1 LRGSC
6 QEAAP
11 ETTSGGTRP
20 FRIAFACQF
29 CRTFGVTQLAPSPK
43 ARASRRDDLD
53 ELRPRIARAKTTASD
68 CYGLAS
74 KWFSEAINADKVND
88 ESAARA
94 RLPSPLLQKNVS
106 TNPVT
111 A

>member
-20 FRIAFACQF
+20 FRIAFVCQF
-29 CRTFGVTQLAPSPK
+29 CRTFGVTQLARSPK

-53 ELRPRIARAKTTASD
+53 ELRPRN
-68 CYGLAS
+68 
-74 KWFSEAINADKVND
+74 WFNEAINADKVND

-94 RLPSPLLQKNVS
+94 RLPSPLLQKDVS